1 MSHMRPGSSNKRF
14 RDDDHR
20 VGSSSGAGDDQA
32 HPLPPPPKRNIPVSL
47 GKPSLRL
54 RLEAYYSL
62 IAPDTIADEASWR
75 KRFEQIYEKYGG
87 TVDGEA
93 KLAAKLAKKY
103 GNNVRLLLTTTA
115 SASPSAASGIGIGI
129 GSDATTGAGQPSSS
143 AASKRSEEW
152 YVLIASELNSGDIS
166 FVSSSFDPQAALSA
180 DMDVVLKV
188 NPFVAQAP
196 LIDNVSKFRRLL
208 PGEDPQYLQPTKRS
222 ASAAAATRAQKAAA
236 AAAASAHKIPIPGAF
251 AALADRFDKGPFAL
265 LRDIHAKKQR
275 VRVMVR
281 YVDCIRGTLT
291 GHVLAF
297 DKHFNMILRDVE
309 EVYSGRA
316 TCTKVGS
323 PCSSEKSGGIDEK
336 LSNVEVEVKRRTCF
350 LDERRNKSSVSSKN
364 NNDDGVLLKHRH
376 CQQMLVRGDCVVMI
390 WRGDEER
397 SAFPPAPSST
407 ASASARS
414 TGKGPG
420 MPSAG
425 ALLAARAWS
434 SAQDKT
440 TTTESRGK
448 ATR

>member
-1 MSHMRPGSSNKRF
+1 MRPGTSNKRF
-14 RDDDHR
+14 RDDDQR
-20 VGSSSGAGDDQA
+20 VGSSSGAGDDQV
-32 HPLPPPPKRNIPVSL
+32 HPLPPPPKRSIPVSL

-75 KRFEQIYEKYGG
+75 KRFDQIYEKYGG
-87 TVDGEA
+87 TVGGEA
-93 KLAAKLAKKY
+93 KLAAKLGKKY
-103 GNNVRLLLTTTA
+103 GNSVRLLLTTTA
-115 SASPSAASGIGIGI
+115 SASPSAASGIGIG
-129 GSDATTGAGQPSSS
+129 SNATGAGQPSPS
-143 AASKRSEEW
+143 AADASRRSEEW
-152 YVLIASELNSGDIS
+152 YELIASELNSGDIS

-222 ASAAAATRAQKAAA
+222 ASAAATRAQKAAA

-251 AALADRFDKGPFAL
+251 TALADRFDKGPFSL

-297 DKHFNMILRDVE
+297 DKHFNMILRDVD

-323 PCSSEKSGGIDEK
+323 ACSEKSGGRDEK

-350 LDERRNKSSVSSKN
+350 LDERKNKSSAGSKN
-364 NNDDGVLLKHRH
+364 KNDDGVLLKHRH

-434 SAQDKT
+434 SAQNKT
-440 TTTESRGK
+440 STT
-448 ATR
+448 

>member
-20 VGSSSGAGDDQA
+20 VGSSGAGDDQA
-32 HPLPPPPKRNIPVSL
+32 HTLPPPPKRNIAVSL

-103 GNNVRLLLTTTA
+103 GNNVHLLLTTTA
-115 SASPSAASGIGIGI
+115 SASPSAAS
-129 GSDATTGAGQPSSS
+129 GAGQPSSS

-152 YVLIASELNSGDIS
+152 YELIASELNSGDIS
-166 FVSSSFDPQAALSA
+166 FVSSSFDSQAALSA
-180 DMDVVLKV
+180 DMDAVLKV

-208 PGEDPQYLQPTKRS
+208 PGEDPQYLQPTERS
-222 ASAAAATRAQKAAA
+222 ASAAATRAQKAAA
-236 AAAASAHKIPIPGAF
+236 AAAASTHKIPIPGAF
-251 AALADRFDKGPFAL
+251 TALADRFDKGPFAL

-291 GHVLAF
+291 GHILAF

-323 PCSSEKSGGIDEK
+323 PCCEKSGGIDEK

-350 LDERRNKSSVSSKN
+350 LDERRNKSSAGSN
-364 NNDDGVLLKHRH
+364 NNNNDGVLLKHRH

-425 ALLAARAWS
+425 ALLAAKAWS

-440 TTTESRGK
+440 TIT
-448 ATR
+448 